1 MISATRSG
9 LAKPQRLATHRL
21 LNLVRIQLKVWRS
34 RVQISVA
41 SSSLVSIPIIE
52 AVLASEHTLGSIIT
66 NPDKPAGRGKK
77 IEANDLAKWAEEKG
91 LDVAKPADTSELNRH
106 LLSAQPQLIITCAYG
121 RLIPV
126 ELLHGPRFG
135 WINLHF
141 SILPKLR
148 GAAPVQWAIL
158 NGETSTGYSIFK
170 LNKGMDT
177 GPVYLSKELNMS
189 PTDTTPYL
197 LDKLGK
203 LAAPDILEVIST
215 IGKTRPSPQPLNG
228 VTLAPKI
235 SKDMARIDWSSPTE
249 TILRQDRALSDNPG
263 IWSVFDG
270 ERISL
275 FGLREV
281 LAPNSLISAGDI
293 EVVGGELLVRTAD
306 SVIQI
311 NEVIPAGK
319 KRMSGADFA
328 RGARLIQGSKFE

>member
-1 MISATRSG
+1 M
-9 LAKPQRLATHRL
+9 
-21 LNLVRIQLKVWRS
+21 
-34 RVQISVA
+34 QISVA

-77 IEANDLAKWAEEKG
+77 IEANDLAKWADEKG
-91 LDVAKPADTSELNRH
+91 LKVSKPADTSELNRH

-121 RLIPV
+121 RFIPV

-170 LNKGMDT
+170 LDKGMDT
-177 GPVYLSKELNMS
+177 GPVYLSKEVNIS
-189 PTDTTPYL
+189 ESDTTPIL
-197 LDKLGK
+197 LEKLAR
-203 LAAPDILEVIST
+203 LAAPDLLDVIST
-215 IGKTRPSPQPLNG
+215 IGKTKPTAQPLTG
-228 VTLAPKI
+228 ATLAPKI

-263 IWSVFDG
+263 IWSTFEG

-275 FGLREV
+275 FGLGEV
-281 LAPNSLISAGDI
+281 LKQNSLINAGDI
-293 EVVGGELLVRTAD
+293 ELVGGDLLVRTAD
-306 SVIQI
+306 SVIQV